1 MFSFIKRHW
10 IAYLIGAIVAIALG
24 LGLSY
29 FVGVAGSTPEA
40 QRVERK
46 EAERVQDV
54 SNDQTFID
62 EATDDEENEAE
73 DDATAEDGDTA
84 EEAEDSDDA

>member
-10 IAYLIGAIVAIALG
+10 IAYLIGAVVALALG

-40 QRVERK
+40 QRVERN
-46 EAERVQDV
+46 EAERAQDA

-84 EEAEDSDDA
+84 EDTEDGDDA